1 MKETIGAG
9 PYSASCTDI
18 NRSTVLTTV
27 DIGFSGNVRVVKGTG
42 NYQRKTLTA
51 IGNESC
57 HRKKM

>member
-1 MKETIGAG
+1 MKEKIGAG

-42 NYQRKTLTA
+42 NYQRKT
-51 IGNESC
+51 I
-57 HRKKM
+57 K